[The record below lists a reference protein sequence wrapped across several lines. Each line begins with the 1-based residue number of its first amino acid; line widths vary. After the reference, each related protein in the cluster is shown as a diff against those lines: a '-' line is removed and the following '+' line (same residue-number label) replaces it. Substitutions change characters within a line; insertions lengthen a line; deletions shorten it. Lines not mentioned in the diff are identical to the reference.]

1 MAHAPFLPATITS
14 PRRGAAREAR
24 GVASAG
30 ATRTEAKEA
39 SAIVSVSGERGG
51 E

>member
-14 PRRGAAREAR
+14 PRRGAACETR
-24 GVASAG
+24 GFASAG

-39 SAIVSVSGERGG
+39 SAIVSVSGERGS